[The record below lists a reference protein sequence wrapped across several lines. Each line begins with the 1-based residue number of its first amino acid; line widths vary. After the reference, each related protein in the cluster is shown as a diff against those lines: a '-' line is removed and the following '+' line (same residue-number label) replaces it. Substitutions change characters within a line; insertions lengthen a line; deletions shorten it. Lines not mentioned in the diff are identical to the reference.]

1 MVPDIGEKEGNIMKK
16 HKIDNDMPIGKLTR
30 VKDFLPP
37 PEELVFPEKTVKVT
51 LALNHSSVEF
61 FKAQAKKHGDK
72 YQRMIRTLVDQY
84 ASRYAQG

>member
-1 MVPDIGEKEGNIMKK
+1 LALDIGAKERIFMKK
-16 HKIDNDMPIGKLTR
+16 RRIDRDMPIGKLTQIPN
-30 VKDFLPP
+30 FLPP

-72 YQRMIRTLVDQY
+72 YQRMIRTLIEQY
-84 ASRYAQG
+84 VSRYAQG